1 MIGAVI
7 FDCDGTLVD
16 SLPIVRDVL
25 RDYLSTL
32 DLGVPLASAT
42 ALFGSGRLGDS
53 VSALERLIGRP
64 LPTPFIDELLRRRD
78 ASVRERLKA
87 MDGAAELVS
96 ALSIPI
102 AVASNAPMAQTRLSL
117 EVSGLLPHFEPHI
130 YSAHEVGSW
139 KPHPGLF
146 LHAAEQLGVAPAQCA
161 VVEDSALGAE
171 GGLAAGMTV
180 FALCE
185 DASHMPA
192 GVRRLSRLADLGALL
207 RE

>member
-1 MIGAVI
+1 LINAVI

-32 DLGVPLASAT
+32 DLGVPPASAT

-64 LPTPFIDELLRRRD
+64 LPIDFIDELLRRRD
-78 ASVRERLKA
+78 VSIRERLRV
-87 MDGAAELVS
+87 MDGAADLVS
-96 ALSIPI
+96 ALSMPI

-117 EVSGLLPHFEPHI
+117 EVAGLLHHFEPHI
-130 YSAHEVGSW
+130 YSAHDLECW

-146 LHAAEQLGVAPAQCA
+146 LHAAARLGVAPAHCA

-180 FALCE
+180 FVLCE
-185 DASHMPA
+185 DANRMPA
-192 GVRRLSRLADLGALL
+192 GVRTVSRLSDLVAFLQ
-207 RE
+207 R